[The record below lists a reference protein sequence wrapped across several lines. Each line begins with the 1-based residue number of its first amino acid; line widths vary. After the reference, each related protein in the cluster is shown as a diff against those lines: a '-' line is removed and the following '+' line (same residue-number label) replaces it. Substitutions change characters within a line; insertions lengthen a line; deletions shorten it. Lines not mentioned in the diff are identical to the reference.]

1 MRNDQTVQ
9 EKLRVETK
17 IASVWIATAW
27 LVRRFKRNWDQN
39 RKRMNFQQ
47 PDWSK
52 GTRKTNHIRHLA
64 KEDQNEWMTHKQK
77 EKKTISRIFLIFKN
91 FEISYNHFLTLFDC
105 EKIIAGCFFQRP
117 GQSLGRSQLSRFLCS
132 FGFAV
137 FMALDTQNVWIW
149 SFKDIMPSILIVIN
163 YST

>member
-77 EKKTISRIFLIFKN
+77 EKKTISRIFLIFKKMWN
-91 FEISYNHFLTLFDC
+91 QWKSFVDIIWLWENHCRVLLP
-105 EKIIAGCFFQRP
+105 EAG
-117 GQSLGRSQLSRFLCS
+117 SESRKKS
-132 FGFAV
+132 TVKV
-137 FMALDTQNVWIW
+137 FMFFCICGIYGIGYTQNVWIW
-149 SFKDIMPSILIVIN
+149 PFR
-163 YST
+163 YYA

>member
-64 KEDQNEWMTHKQK
+64 KEDQNEWMNDTQTKRK
-77 EKKTISRIFLIFKN
+77 ENNFSYFFN
-91 FEISYNHFLTLFDC
+91 FEKMWNQLQSFFDIIWLWENHCRVLLP
-105 EKIIAGCFFQRP
+105 EAGSESRKKSTVKVFMFFWICGIYGIGYVKCMDTIFQRYY
-117 GQSLGRSQLSRFLCS
+117 
-132 FGFAV
+132 A
-137 FMALDTQNVWIW
+137 
-149 SFKDIMPSILIVIN
+149 
-163 YST
+163 

>member
-1 MRNDQTVQ
+1 MPQPMSLGEIRPYCTILYDVVDNWVLSVYVWGGGSQYSAGERNQIENILLEDQESHRVMRNGQTVL

-39 RKRMNFQQ
+39 RKWMNFQQ

-64 KEDQNEWMTHKQK
+64 KEDQNEWITHKQK
-77 EKKTISRIFLIFKN
+77 EKKNIF
-91 FEISYNHFLTLFDC
+91 
-105 EKIIAGCFFQRP
+105 
-117 GQSLGRSQLSRFLCS
+117 
-132 FGFAV
+132 
-137 FMALDTQNVWIW
+137 
-149 SFKDIMPSILIVIN
+149 
-163 YST
+163 